1 MKMKVK
7 DLISLLN
14 ECPDKDMDVYLS
26 KDPEGNGYKPLDGHS
41 FGSIVDDDDDHIVD
55 FSDMRER
62 DYYNKELGW
71 EFEEMDELPVVLV
84 LWP

>member
-1 MKMKVK
+1 MKVK

-14 ECPDKDMDVYLS
+14 ECPDKDMPVYIS
-26 KDPEGNGYKPLDGHS
+26 ADGEGNSFKELDGHS
-41 FGSIVDDDDDHIVD
+41 FASIVDEDDNEDHFVD
-55 FSDMRER
+55 FSDMQER
-62 DYYNKELGW
+62 DYYHNELGW